1 MRNNFDVKRKGAI
14 MKFMF
19 LVISMFSLNLRAEES
34 RVISIREPIPFNIK
48 IVGEIEEKIEKSRFP
63 VQDKKST
70 LTFKTKDVKAV
81 IFNPRIPFKLNA
93 PQLKPSYS
101 QPHVPKV
108 LKD

>member
-1 MRNNFDVKRKGAI
+1 

-19 LVISMFSLNLRAEES
+19 LIISMFSMNVRAEES

-48 IVGEIEEKIEKSRFP
+48 VVDEIEEKIEKSRFP

-70 LTFKTKDVKAV
+70 LTFKTKDVKAA
-81 IFNPRIPFKLNA
+81 IFNPRIPFKMKA
-93 PQLKPSYS
+93 PKLKPSYS
-101 QPHVPKV
+101 QPNVPKV